1 MIVSKSATT
10 DLGAGGVTWYLS
22 IVGGQSVSSATENN
36 VAARFRFVTGLATT
50 GWMSLLNFR
59 VKVNQTTAASTLTL
73 RKTSADTAI
82 TLSIAAGA
90 TGHFF
95 DASHNE
101 AALGVSDLVNLKL
114 VLGAGGSSFILTSYA
129 ILFGIDGT
137 SICEYS
143 TWDTAD
149 SWTDDGSDHFL
160 AINGLGGI
168 NTIQSEEEYKIL
180 FPCRESDLFCLFG
193 ANTRDAGVTVHFLR
207 NGSSIGGMTIA
218 AGATGFFDDKGQ
230 AGATNLVPGDLVCIR
245 LNPLSGTGAVGP
257 SVMVG
262 CEINA
267 PNQEAFHFVGCDN
280 GAVAQAF
287 AAGTQNYFSIG
298 GSNRGSTT
306 EADMQQWA
314 GFAGH
319 LIGLQL
325 RVNANSLSNG
335 STFGTRK
342 NATTGGMIV
351 AVGPGATGL
360 FEDLS
365 GRDDVTF
372 TDNLDYLLTTGA
384 GTGTIRLGPYGCAA
398 FYDAHPQVR
407 NQLSRARLM
416 HPVYRM

>member
-1 MIVSKSATT
+1 MVSSKSATA
-10 DLGAGGVTWYLS
+10 DLGAGGATWYLP
-22 IVGGQSVSSATENN
+22 IVGGQSVSSATESN
-36 VAARFRFVTGLATT
+36 VQARFRFVAGIATT

-59 VKVNQTTAASTLTL
+59 VKVNGTTAASTLTL
-73 RKTSADTAI
+73 RKNNSDTAV
-82 TLSIAAGA
+82 TLSIAGGA

-101 AALGVSDLVNLKL
+101 AAIAQNDMVNLKL
-114 VLGAGGSSFILTSYA
+114 LLGAGGSSFIYTSHA

-143 TWDTAD
+143 TWDTANGFN
-149 SWTDDGSDHFL
+149 DDGSDYFF
-160 AINGLGGI
+160 AINGLGGV
-168 NTIQSEEEYKIL
+168 TSVQSEEEYKVL
-180 FPCRESDLFCLFG
+180 FPCRFTDLFCRIG
-193 ANTRDAGVTVHFLR
+193 ANTRDAGAQITFLQ
-207 NGSSIGGMTIA
+207 NGGGFGTMLIA
-218 AGATGFFDDKGQ
+218 AGGTGFFDNKG
-230 AGATNLVPGDLVCIR
+230 AGATDLAVGDLVCITMH
-245 LNPLSGTGAVGP
+245 LLTGTGAVGP
-257 SVMVG
+257 SLMVG

-280 GAVAQAF
+280 GGVAQAF
-287 AAGTQNYFSIG
+287 AAGTQTYFSIG

-319 LIGLQL
+319 LLGLQV

-342 NATTGGMIV
+342 NATTGGMTLAIS
-351 AVGPGATGL
+351 PGATGL
-360 FEDLS
+360 FQDLS

-372 TDNLDYLLTTGA
+372 TDSVNYLLITGA

-398 FYDAHPQVR
+398 FYDAHPQIK